1 MTLLQLPLLYGL
13 LLPFLGTTIGAALI
27 FLIRANFPRIIE
39 RAIFGFAAGIM
50 IAAAVWSLLVPAL
63 REIENQGKWEILI
76 VIVGFLIGNLAL
88 LFLDKTIPHQ
98 HLNLATSEGVKS
110 KLSKNAKLALAVTLH
125 NIPEGMAVGV
135 AYAAFLA
142 NNETKPIAAL
152 ALALG
157 IAIQNI
163 PEGTI
168 VSFTAKTAGKSRK
181 FSFWV
186 GFLSGIVE
194 PIAFVVTL
202 IATTVA
208 ISILPFLLA
217 FAAGAMIYV
226 VVEELIPDMAQGEHS
241 NIPPILFAIGFS
253 LMMALDVLLG

>member
-1 MTLLQLPLLYGL
+1 MTLLQFPLVYGL
-13 LLPFLGTTIGAALI
+13 FIPFLGTTIGAALI
-27 FLIRANFPRIIE
+27 FLIHENIPRIIE
-39 RAIFGFAAGIM
+39 RAIFGFASGVM

-63 REIENQGKWEILI
+63 QEIANHGKWEILI
-76 VIVGFLIGNLAL
+76 VIAGFLIGNLAF

-98 HLNLATSEGVKS
+98 HFNLSTSEGMKS
-110 KLSKNAKLALAVTLH
+110 KLSKNTKLALAVTLH

-135 AYAAFLA
+135 AYAAFLV
-142 NNETKPIAAL
+142 NSETAVAAF

-168 VSFTAKTAGKSRK
+168 VSLAAKTGGKSRK
-181 FSFWV
+181 RSFFV

-217 FAAGAMIYV
+217 FAAGAMMYV

-241 NIPPILFAIGFS
+241 NIPPMLFAIGFS
-253 LMMALDVLLG
+253 LMMSLDVLLG